1 MKRNGETTEYTL
13 IRSDRRSL
21 GLEITPK
28 GELIVRAPRF
38 ASKAQIEGLLRE
50 KADWIARAR
59 ARAAERLKAAQ
70 AAGALT
76 AEELKTLAAQA
87 KAYLPGRVAHFA
99 AALGVDYGRITI
111 RAQRSR
117 WGSCSSRGN
126 LNFNCLLMLTTPEV
140 IDSIVAHELCH
151 RRHMDHSAAFYAE
164 LARVCP
170 DHRACRAWLTE
181 HGPVL
186 LARLE
191 K

>member
-1 MKRNGETTEYTL
+1 MIRNREKTEYTL
-13 IRSDRRSL
+13 IRSDRRSI
-21 GLEITPK
+21 GLEMTPE

-38 ASKAQIEGLLRE
+38 ASRAQIEGLLRE

-59 ARAAERLKAAQ
+59 ARAAERFKAAQ

-126 LNFNCLLMLTTPEV
+126 LNFNCLLMLTPPEV
-140 IDSIVAHELCH
+140 IDSVVAHELCH
-151 RRHMDHSAAFYAE
+151 RRHMDHSAAFYSE
-164 LARVCP
+164 LTRVYP
-170 DHRACRAWLTE
+170 DYRACRAWLAE

-186 LARLE
+186 LARLG